1 MSKWYEHEGKN
12 ADVVLFSRIRLARN
26 LADYPF
32 PSRMSDEIRKTV
44 TKKLYATLKSSEYAN
59 EFDLINLSECGST
72 QAVSYAEK
80 YLASPDLVKKGGSF
94 MLSKNEDISVMFC
107 EEDHIKINTFAAG
120 EDMQA
125 AYDRANDIDDMF
137 LKSVK
142 VAYSDKLGFLT
153 TSPINLGTG
162 LKASF
167 VLHLPALREK
177 KALYK
182 LASMVGKLGLNLREL
197 YKNAAGD
204 LYILSNQVSLGI
216 SEKSAMDNVTA
227 ICDQIVKQEREAR
240 EELSQNFEFEDRIY
254 RNYGI
259 MKSARILKTDEF
271 LNGLS
276 LVRLG
281 TALGYFDTSYATVGE
296 MLHTLQN
303 ASLATDTGK
312 ELSDETL
319 EKLRAQIVRE
329 KL

>member
-153 TSPINLGTG
+153 ASPINLGTG